1 MVNVVPPVGK
11 PVVQNFSN
19 LYLPHAMN
27 TPNTVHTRLLRGITP
42 SAMPVVLAF
51 VLAFV
56 LPFALTVAL
65 LSGFALASLQAQTT
79 PAMQSVN
86 VTIDFTTSAARTQ
99 QDRAAAKRNG
109 MEISSRGLVLS
120 VGKQQGSIEWQTLRV
135 PLSNVAPFLSL
146 SVQMFIERAN
156 AENIVLSVRTSN
168 DVGTAGTFGEWQ
180 VLNEDPHNLTQGETS
195 GETDG
200 KPARGAD
207 ALANRRLVSRL
218 LILPKETRLVQFKL
232 ESRKTAVYRNPVVKR
247 LVVNFFSPGE
257 TPKATQEQIERLQLN
272 KQDPKNDEQPPA
284 FSALKPNTR
293 SADIQAIPPRPRFIT
308 RTEWGSPTGQT
319 AGAAQ
324 GDLVSTEVT
333 HLIVHHSFSP
343 GNNITD
349 WAAAVR
355 SIWNF
360 HVNSNGWSDI
370 GYNWLIDPNGVMYQ
384 GRAWVGDNENTRGA
398 HFCGNNA
405 NTMGVCMMGNYS
417 EIPAPASAAATL
429 VGLLAYKAAERNID
443 PLGSSL
449 HSSSRKTIDNI
460 SGHRDGTC
468 ATECPGNLLY
478 PVLPDIRRRAAD
490 AIQAART
497 SIGAAAARSAERL
510 RLTLAPNPAT
520 TLTTL
525 RFTLAERAAVTIAL
539 YDALGN
545 EIAQIFNN
553 TAEMGEHRHVI
564 HTASYSSGTYY
575 LRCTFDTAS
584 GTATTTTP
592 VVIVR

>member
-1 MVNVVPPVGK
+1 
-11 PVVQNFSN
+11 
-19 LYLPHAMN
+19 
-27 TPNTVHTRLLRGITP
+27 
-42 SAMPVVLAF
+42 VLQ
-51 VLAFV
+51 
-56 LPFALTVAL
+56 
-65 LSGFALASLQAQTT
+65 SQTA
-79 PAMQSVN
+79 PLIQSKN
-86 VTIDFTTSAARTQ
+86 VTIDFTASAARTP
-99 QDRAAAKRNG
+99 QDRSSAKRDG
-109 MEISSRGLVLS
+109 MEVSLRGLVLS
-120 VGKQQGSIEWQTLRV
+120 AGKQQGSVEWQPLRV

-146 SVQMFIERAN
+146 SVQMFLDRAN
-156 AENIVLSVRTSN
+156 AENVVLSVRASN
-168 DVGTAGTFGEWQ
+168 DVGTGAAFGEWQ
-180 VLNEDPHNLTQGETS
+180 VLNEDAHNLTQGETS

-200 KPARGAD
+200 KPVRAAD

-218 LILPKETRLVQFKL
+218 LTLPKETRSVQFKL
-232 ESRKTAVYRNPVVKR
+232 ESRKTAIYRNPVVKR

-257 TPKATQEQIERLQLN
+257 TPKATQEQIESLQKKN
-272 KQDPKNDEQPPA
+272 HDPNNNEQSPEA
-284 FSALKPNTR
+284 SALKPNTR
-293 SADIQAIPPRPRFIT
+293 SAQVQSLPSRPRFIT

-333 HLIVHHSFSP
+333 HLIIHHSFSP
-343 GNNITD
+343 GNNVTD

-360 HVNSNGWSDI
+360 HVNSNGWSDV

-417 EIPAPASAAATL
+417 EIPAPTSATATL
-429 VGLLAYKAAERNID
+429 VRLLAYKAAERNLD
-443 PLGSSL
+443 PLGSAL

-478 PVLPDIRRRAAD
+478 PVLPDVRRRVAD

-510 RLTLAPNPAT
+510 RLMLDPNPAT

-525 RFTLAERAAVTIAL
+525 RFTLTERSAVRITL
-539 YDALGN
+539 HDALGN
-545 EIAQIFNN
+545 EVAHIFNDA
-553 TAEMGEHRHVI
+553 AEVGEHRHSI
-564 HTASYSSGTYY
+564 NTAAYSSGTYY
-575 LRCTFDTAS
+575 LRCSFDAPS
-584 GTATTTTP
+584 GTAATTTP
-592 VVIVR
+592 LVIVR